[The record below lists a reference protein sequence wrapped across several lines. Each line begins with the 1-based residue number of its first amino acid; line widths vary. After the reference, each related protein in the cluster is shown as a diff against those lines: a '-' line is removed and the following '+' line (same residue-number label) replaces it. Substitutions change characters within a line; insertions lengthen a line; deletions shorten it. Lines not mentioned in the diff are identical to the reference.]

1 MFNNLKPYFSFEDK
15 DNKDDDVAFHQI
27 LITSIFDLF
36 LKTKV
41 IFFSEPI
48 SNELSNSNTK
58 IPPSSYLLLSNMNC
72 IQIFLL

>member
-27 LITSIFDLF
+27 LITSIFDQF

-41 IFFSEPI
+41 IFFRANKQRI
-48 SNELSNSNTK
+48 
-58 IPPSSYLLLSNMNC
+58 I
-72 IQIFLL
+72 